1 MHRRRTGSGGNDLPA
16 RVSERAW
23 LWFLAAG
30 AATTALY
37 FLQTRDLQGI
47 TYESVA
53 LLAAAAIVVGARL
66 HAVPH
71 PAPWHLVAGGLAL
84 FGIGDLVF
92 SAHESLFDSAPFP
105 SLADA
110 FYLAGYPLL
119 AAGLLQLVRHR
130 QPGRDVASLLDAL
143 AIAVS
148 VGIPYWVFIV
158 SPLAMEA
165 GVPPLTRAV
174 SIAYPVLDLVLV
186 AVTARLLLGGGPR
199 PFALWLLLVGVAT
212 QLVGDTLFSLP
223 SVQEGYVSGD
233 ALDALFLVTYVL
245 AGAAGLHPSVAEVT
259 DPAPP
264 TTERVLPAWRVAA
277 LGAAVISAPA
287 LLAVERGHDHA
298 QHVYGILVGWAI
310 LMACLLG
317 RFAGVLRRLSD
328 EATIDPLTRL
338 PKRELLVTR
347 LDGLLAGPSRDL
359 AVLYLDLDR
368 FRTVNENLG
377 HARGDDLLVAVAERL
392 TATVRPGDLVVRSS
406 GEEFAVLCEG
416 IPDEAA
422 ARAVADRLTAG
433 LAAPFWLDESPY
445 FLSASIGISRPSSPG
460 DRADLLL
467 RDAAEAMGRAKTG
480 GRARMEVADPNR
492 RHEQSLRVRF
502 ERDLYD
508 AVERDELL
516 LHYQPQVDLVGG
528 VVVGVEALLRWHH
541 PHWGTTKPESLLPVA
556 DETGL
561 IVPIGRWVVDH
572 ACAQLRRWARDEPE
586 RAPREVAVNVSQREL
601 LDPGWLEWVQQALR
615 RHDVA
620 PDQLVVEVSDRRL
633 AEAPAGVADVLS
645 RLRGSGVHVCLDE
658 LGAGEA
664 SLHNLRRF
672 AVDRVKLDRSFA
684 TAVADDP
691 GARLVAHSL
700 LQLGESL
707 GLTVIAAGVETRS
720 QRTQLERMGFTL
732 AQGNLWAPPLPPG
745 GVLDSVFGRAS
756 G

>member
-1 MHRRRTGSGGNDLPA
+1 MA
-16 RVSERAW
+16 ARAW
-23 LWFLAAG
+23 LWFLLTG
-30 AATTALY
+30 ATATALS
-37 FLQTRDLQGI
+37 FPQTREMRGI

-71 PAPWHLVAGGLAL
+71 VVPWHLLAGGIAL
-84 FGIGDLVF
+84 FGIGDLV
-92 SAHESLFDSAPFP
+92 SGAHESLFDSAPFP

-110 FYLAGYPLL
+110 FDLAAYPLL
-119 AAGLLQLVRHR
+119 AAGLLRLVRHR

-143 AIAVS
+143 AVS
-148 VGIPYWVFIV
+148 VSIGIPYWVFIV

-165 GVPPLTRAV
+165 GVPALARAV
-174 SIAYPVLDLVLV
+174 SIAYPLLDLVLV
-186 AVTARLLLGGGPR
+186 VVTARLLLAGGRHPLS
-199 PFALWLLLVGVAT
+199 LWLLLAGIAT
-212 QLVGDTLFSLP
+212 QLVGDWLFALP
-223 SVQEGYVSGD
+223 SVQRDHAPGQL
-233 ALDALFLVTYVL
+233 LDALFLVSYVL

-259 DPAPP
+259 ETVPP
-264 TTERVLPAWRVAA
+264 TAERGLPAWRIAA
-277 LGAAVISAPA
+277 LGAAVISAPL
-287 LLAVERGHDHA
+287 LLALERGHDHA
-298 QHVYGILVGWAI
+298 QHVYGILAGWAV
-310 LMACLLG
+310 LMACLIG

-338 PKRELLVTR
+338 PKRERLVSR

-368 FRTVNENLG
+368 FRTVNESLG
-377 HARGDDLLVAVAERL
+377 HARGDELLVAVADRL
-392 TATVRPGDLVVRSS
+392 TTTVRPGDLVARSG
-406 GEEFAVLCEG
+406 GEEFVVLCRG
-416 IPDEAA
+416 IADEAA

-433 LAAPFWLDESPY
+433 LAAPFWVDESPY
-445 FLSASIGISRPSSPG
+445 FLSASIGISRPSSPA

-467 RDAAEAMGRAKTG
+467 RDAAEAMGRAKSG
-480 GRARMEVADPNR
+480 GRSRMEVADPSR

-508 AVERDELL
+508 AVDHDELL
-516 LHYQPQVDLVGG
+516 LHFQPQVELATGA
-528 VVVGVEALLRWHH
+528 VVCVEALLRWHH
-541 PHWGTTKPESLLPVA
+541 PQWGTTKPESLLPVA
-556 DETGL
+556 EETGL

-586 RAPREVAVNVSQREL
+586 RTPREVAVNVSPREL
-601 LDPGWLEWVQQALR
+601 LDPGWLEWVQHALR

-620 PDQLVVEVSDRRL
+620 PEQLVVEVSDRRL
-633 AEAPAGVADVLS
+633 AEAPSGVADVLS
-645 RLRGSGVHVCLDE
+645 RLRGTGVHVCLDE

-664 SLHNLRRF
+664 SLHNLRRV
-672 AVDRVKLDRSFA
+672 AVDRVKLDRSFVS
-684 TAVADDP
+684 AVADDP
-691 GARLVAHSL
+691 GARIVAHSL
-700 LQLGESL
+700 LELGQSL
-707 GLTVIAAGVETRS
+707 GLTVVAAGVETRS